1 MAAMFCITLN
11 LTSNEWLRVKQA
23 ADAQWPGERMSTGE
37 LCRRYVLAGVDGLKN
52 VPEADRARVQRQYQ
66 ATMEAGEERWR
77 H

>member
-1 MAAMFCITLN
+1 
-11 LTSNEWLRVKQA
+11 
-23 ADAQWPGERMSTGE
+23 MSTGE